1 MKEVLRVDFIL
12 IFLHNRDRTI
22 SYNSKDGF
30 A

>member
-1 MKEVLRVDFIL
+1 MKEVLRVDFIM
-12 IFLHNRDRTI
+12 IFLRNRARTI